1 MKDKLKI
8 VRDYI
13 VRHCK
18 VAFPIVVVAAVA
30 VTVAAA
36 LSIGKEKPEELREI
50 EEIKTTVETS
60 LQQAIPEIPLVANE
74 NGEIYTLLATY
85 YNAVALG
92 DVDTILS
99 ISDEVSD
106 MELLRYQVSSQYI
119 ENYPVLEIYTKAGPE
134 TGSTIAYVYYRVMF
148 QNQTAEFP
156 GYQAFY
162 ICTGEDGTLYIK
174 RGENSE
180 EVNEYIKTVNAQAD
194 VVEFNNRINEEYNQL
209 MIAQPELLE
218 YLSEFDE
225 QVNKEVG
232 VILAQQSADGGGQ
245 PADGSGSS
253 AEGTEQPADGTQ
265 TQEGAQPPADGT
277 EGGAPADTAQP
288 PAENVKQI
296 GTATTTVNVRS
307 SDSEQAD
314 KVGKV
319 AGGTQLEVL
328 ENRANGWSKVLFEGQ
343 EGYVKT
349 EFLQITESTEGV
361 QTPENGDTSAGIGTV
376 TANTNINIRASANES
391 SEKLGVLVGGDSAEL
406 LAKEGDWCKI
416 RYNGNVG
423 YVKAEY
429 VQ

>member
-1 MKDKLKI
+1 MKNKLKVI
-8 VRDYI
+8 RDYI
-13 VRHCK
+13 VRHYK
-18 VAFPIVVVAAVA
+18 VAFPIVVIAAAA

-36 LSIGKEKPEELREI
+36 LSIGREKPEELQ
-50 EEIKTTVETS
+50 EIKETEIAAEAS
-60 LQQAIPEIPLVANE
+60 LQQAIPEVPLVANE
-74 NGEIYTLLATY
+74 NSDIYTLIATY
-85 YNAVALG
+85 YNSVALG

-99 ISDEVSD
+99 ISDEVSE
-106 MELLRYQVSSQYI
+106 MELLRYQVSAQYI

-134 TGSTIAYVYYRVMF
+134 AGSTIAYVYYKVMF

-162 ICTGEDGTLYIK
+162 ICTREDGTLYIK

-232 VILAQQSADGGGQ
+232 VILAQQSTEGTQ
-245 PADGSGSS
+245 SADGSGQP
-253 AEGTEQPADGTQ
+253 AEGEQTPAQQPAEGSQ
-265 TQEGAQPPADGT
+265 TQEAPAEGT
-277 EGGAPADTAQP
+277 EGGAPADTTQP

-296 GTATTTVNVRS
+296 GTTTTTVNVRS

-314 KVGKV
+314 KIGKV
-319 AGGTQLEVL
+319 AGGTALEVL

-343 EGYVKT
+343 EGFIKT
-349 EFLQITESTEGV
+349 EFLQITESTEGA
-361 QTPENGDTSAGIGTV
+361 QPTEGGDTSASIGTV

-391 SEKLGVLVGGDSAEL
+391 SEKLGTLVGGDAAEL
-406 LAKEGDWCKI
+406 LAEEGEWCKI
-416 RYNGNVG
+416 RYNGKVG

-429 VQ
+429 VH